1 MGTVNSLTPVA
12 VQLCPP
18 HLASFGKP
26 LGVEIVAIH
35 LRQHL
40 DLCANM
46 ATLMKAARNRLLFV
60 LTVRCCYK
68 SGSSNSAFYIRELSD
83 KLRKWWD
90 ALGPHVLNPD
100 IGEGDRGCLIDT
112 GLTAF

>member
-35 LRQHL
+35 LQQHL

-112 GLTAF
+112 G